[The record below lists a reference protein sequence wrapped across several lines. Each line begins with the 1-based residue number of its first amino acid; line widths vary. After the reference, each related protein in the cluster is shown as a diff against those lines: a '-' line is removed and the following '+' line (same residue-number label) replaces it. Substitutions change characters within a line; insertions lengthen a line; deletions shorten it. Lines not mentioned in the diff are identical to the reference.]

1 MKKSIPNLITLG
13 NLFCGVVAARMAAF
27 GRFQEAAF
35 FMLLGIFLD
44 FFDGLAARLLKCES
58 PMGRE
63 LDSLADVV
71 TSGVAPGF
79 ILFGL
84 LWEHSTST
92 VIKYIA
98 FLIPVFAAYRLAVYN
113 LDDKQHHS
121 FRGLPTPANAVLWA
135 GVGVISDICWNELSF
150 LPSLFTPVVR
160 YEAWS
165 SLFMENDLALVV
177 LAVISTLLDLL
188 MVSRMPMFSLKFRN
202 IKWKGNGVRYIFLLG
217 CVALLILFGYASLP
231 LIIIWYIL
239 LSLCTQQQTL
249 AADATDGIKVTKE

>member
-1 MKKSIPNLITLG
+1 MKKNIPNLITLS

-27 GRFQEAAF
+27 GRFQEAAA

-63 LDSLADVV
+63 LDSLADVI

-92 VIKYIA
+92 IIKYIA

-121 FRGLPTPANAVLWA
+121 FRGLPVPANAILWA
-135 GVGVISDICWNELSF
+135 GIGVVSDICWNELSF
-150 LPSLFTPVVR
+150 LPSVFAPVVH
-160 YEAWS
+160 YEVWS
-165 SLFMENDLALVV
+165 NLFMENDLALVV
-177 LAVISTLLDLL
+177 LAVVSILLDLL
-188 MVSRMPMFSLKFRN
+188 MVSRLPMFSLKFKN
-202 IKWKGNGVRYIFLLG
+202 LKWKGNGVRYFFLIG
-217 CVALLILFGYASLP
+217 CLILLIFFGYASLP
-231 LIIIWYIL
+231 LMIIWYIL
-239 LSLCTQQQTL
+239 LSSCTQQQTL
-249 AADATDGIKVTKE
+249 RADITTDADPLR